1 MRALLRF
8 SVHHPRLVLGMVAA
22 ISLALGLFIPQVQL
36 RLDARSLVPA
46 GHADLAASDRA
57 ASLFGL
63 RDVVLMGVVSKD
75 SDIYNAET
83 LSRIERLSQ
92 ALSRVDGVIPSSV
105 RSIATTPRLF
115 IKDDRM
121 DLRPFLAGREAVFA
135 PEQIRR
141 DVEALGLNDGV
152 LVAVDGK
159 TAVIFGEIRPG
170 ADRYLLLRQ
179 VKELADAEA
188 LNGDAIYLSGTALA
202 QAVLGRASAQD
213 LMRLVPLVIVVLVVV
228 LLIAFR
234 HPAPA
239 FISLVE
245 IGVSL
250 VWTVGLLGLSGQS
263 VFVTTL
269 VLPVILISVGISD
282 DVYVMKRYFNEAR
295 GASAQAVGERVCKVF
310 GTMIWPIGLTTV
322 STIVGLLSLAATNL
336 EPLRV
341 FGLFGALAILFSA
354 LFTFSLVP
362 ALLVLLNPSVPR
374 KENAVAERSEGEWSS
389 LFHPLLAAGSR
400 PILAVAMVVALCAIL
415 LTTRLRVDDSW
426 IKNLP
431 PTSEVAQGDKALNH
445 LLAGTTTLDL
455 MVDSGQPQGFFQ
467 PQAFR
472 ALLTLEEQLGALP
485 AVGASHGI
493 YDDVLRLN
501 ASLRGLSYAEYRAGL
516 MRGAINL
523 SQGEIEQAL
532 LLLTVARRA
541 PLDEWIDDEYRR
553 ARITVFIR
561 SADYERIAEVLQ
573 VVYAEGRTALQA
585 GEGITPFGDAFV
597 SYTTVRLL
605 VEGQVYSLTLAL
617 LTDLILLTLLFKSA
631 RASLLAII
639 PVAFSVLIVFAGLAL
654 TGTSLGIANSMFA
667 GIAIGIGLDFA
678 IHLTA
683 AHRRERMKG
692 LLPQEAIRRA
702 FIGTCPAIITSA
714 GAIAVGFSI
723 LSLSQIVP
731 NVQLGVMICLSI
743 TVCAL
748 ATLVLI
754 PSIVMARRSKA

>member
-1 MRALLRF
+1 
-8 SVHHPRLVLGMVAA
+8 
-22 ISLALGLFIPQVQL
+22 
-36 RLDARSLVPA
+36 
-46 GHADLAASDRA
+46 
-57 ASLFGL
+57 
-63 RDVVLMGVVSKD
+63 
-75 SDIYNAET
+75 
-83 LSRIERLSQ
+83 
-92 ALSRVDGVIPSSV
+92 VDGVVPSSV
-105 RSIATTPRLF
+105 KSIATTSGLF

-121 DLRPFLAGREAVFA
+121 DVRPLLANREEAFA
-135 PEQIRR
+135 AQRIRR

-159 TAVIFGEIRPG
+159 AAVIFGEIRPD

-179 VKELADAEA
+179 VKELTDAEA

-213 LMRLVPLVIVVLVVV
+213 LMRLVPLVILVLVIV
-228 LLIAFR
+228 LMLAFR
-234 HPAPA
+234 HPVPA
-239 FISLVE
+239 FISLAE

-250 VWTVGLLGLSGQS
+250 MWTVGLLGLSGQS

-282 DVYVMKRYFNEAR
+282 DVYVMKRYFNEAHR
-295 GASAQAVGERVCKVF
+295 APAQAVEERSFKVF
-310 GTMIWPIGLTTV
+310 SAMIWPVGLTTV

-341 FGLFGALAILFSA
+341 FGLFGALAILFST

-362 ALLVLLNPSVPR
+362 ALLVLINPGVPR
-374 KENAVAERSEGEWSS
+374 KENASEERREGGWSS
-389 LFHPLLAAGSR
+389 LFHTLIAVGTR
-400 PILAVAMVVALCAIL
+400 PILAVAIVMAVCAIL
-415 LTTRLRVDDSW
+415 LATRLRVDDSW

-431 PTSEVAQGDKALNH
+431 PTSEVAEGDKALNH

-455 MVDSGQPQGFFQ
+455 MVDSGQPRGFLE

-472 ALLTLEEQLGALP
+472 TLLTLEEKLGALP
-485 AVGASHGI
+485 SVGASHGI

-501 ASLRGLSYAEYRAGL
+501 ASLRGLSYSEYRASL
-516 MRGAINL
+516 MRGTINL
-523 SQGEIEQAL
+523 SRGDIEQAL

-541 PLDEWIDDEYRR
+541 PPGEWIDDEYRR
-553 ARITVFIR
+553 ARMTVFIR
-561 SADYERIAEVLQ
+561 SADYERIAEVLR
-573 VVYAEGRTALQA
+573 VTDAEGRTSLQA

-605 VEGQVYSLTLAL
+605 VEGQVYSITLAL
-617 LTDLILLTLLFKSA
+617 LTDLILLALLFRSV

-683 AHRRERMKG
+683 AYRRERTQG
-692 LLPQEAIRRA
+692 LPTQEAMRSA

-714 GAIAVGFSI
+714 GAIAVGFSV
-723 LSLSQIVP
+723 LALSQVVP
-731 NVQLGVMICLSI
+731 NVQLGLMICLSI

-754 PSIVMARRSKA
+754 PSMVMARRSKA

>member
-1 MRALLRF
+1 MRALLHF
-8 SVHHPRLVLGMVAA
+8 SVHHPRIILGAVSA
-22 ISLALGLFIPQVQL
+22 ISLALGFFIPRVQL

-46 GHADLAASDRA
+46 GHADLASSDAA
-57 ASLFGL
+57 ASMFGL
-63 RDVVLMGVVSKD
+63 RDVVIIGIAPKN
-75 SDIYNAET
+75 SDVYNTET
-83 LSRIERLSQ
+83 LRRIERLSQ
-92 ALSRVDGVIPSSV
+92 GLARVAGVVPSSV
-105 RSIATTPRLF
+105 KSIATTAGLF
-115 IKDDRM
+115 IKDNRM
-121 DLRPFLAGREAVFA
+121 DVRPLLANREEAFA
-135 PEQIRR
+135 AQRIRR
-141 DVEALGLNDGV
+141 EVEALGLNDGV

-159 TAVIFGEIRPG
+159 AAVIFGEIRPD

-179 VKELADAEA
+179 VKELTDAEA
-188 LNGDAIYLSGTALA
+188 LDGDAIYLSGTALA

-213 LMRLVPLVIVVLVVV
+213 LMRLVPLVIFVLVIV
-228 LLIAFR
+228 LMIGFR

-239 FISLVE
+239 FVSLAE
-245 IGVSL
+245 IGMSL
-250 VWTVGLLGLSGQS
+250 MWTVGLLGLSGQS

-282 DVYVMKRYFNEAR
+282 DVYVMKRYFNEAHR
-295 GASAQAVGERVCKVF
+295 APAQAVEERTFKVF
-310 GTMIWPIGLTTV
+310 SAMIWPIGLTTV

-341 FGLFGALAILFSA
+341 FGLFGSLAILFST

-362 ALLVLLNPSVPR
+362 AMLVLINPSVPR
-374 KENAVAERSEGEWSS
+374 KENASEERGAGGLSS
-389 LFHPLLAAGSR
+389 RFHALITANLR
-400 PILAVAMVVALCAIL
+400 PILAVTIVMAICAIL

-445 LLAGTTTLDL
+445 LLAGTTTLEL
-455 MVDSGQPQGFFQ
+455 MVDSGHPRGFLE
-467 PQAFR
+467 PRAFR
-472 ALLTLEEQLGALP
+472 ALLTLEEKLGALP
-485 AVGASHGI
+485 SVGASHGI
-493 YDDVLRLN
+493 HDDILRLN
-501 ASLRGLSYAEYRAGL
+501 ASLRGLSYAEYRASL
-516 MRGAINL
+516 MRDAIEINR
-523 SQGEIEQAL
+523 GEIEQAL

-541 PLDEWIDDEYRR
+541 PPGEWIDDEYRR
-553 ARITVFIR
+553 ARMTVFIR
-561 SADYERIAEVLQ
+561 SADYERIAEVVR
-573 VVYAEGRTALQA
+573 VVAESRASLQA
-585 GEGITPFGDAFV
+585 VGGITPFGDAFV

-605 VEGQVYSLTLAL
+605 VKGQVYSIALAL
-617 LTDLILLTLLFKSA
+617 LTDFILLALLFKSV

-683 AHRRERMKG
+683 AYRRERAEG

-702 FIGTCPAIITSA
+702 FIATCPAIVTSA

-723 LSLSQIVP
+723 LALSQIVP
-731 NVQLGVMICLSI
+731 NVQLGLMICLSI
-743 TVCAL
+743 TVCAC

-754 PSIVMARRSKA
+754 PSMVMARRPKA